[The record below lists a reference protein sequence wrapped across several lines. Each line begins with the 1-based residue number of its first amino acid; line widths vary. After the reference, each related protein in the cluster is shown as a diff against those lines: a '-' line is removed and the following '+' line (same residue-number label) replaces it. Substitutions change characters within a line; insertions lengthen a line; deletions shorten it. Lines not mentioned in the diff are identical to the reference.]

1 MASRLCDRRLRR
13 SRWWSRVCLTV
24 VVAICASAT
33 LVATADASSVM
44 KSAGVIVYLAGDG
57 EANSLTISLQGTNYV
72 FVESSG
78 VDIDG
83 RCETITSSPNA
94 VCGASG
100 VSEIDIFLQDVNDS
114 LTINDSVAV
123 PGQPRIVAEG
133 GTGND
138 MLTGGAGPESLCGG
152 PGNDTLNGGGGNDRL
167 DFPCVDPQV
176 DQTLGADELH
186 GGPGDDQLN
195 GGPAGAPL
203 ESDKLSGGDGT
214 DTADYS
220 QRAAALTITLDDVQN
235 DGEVGESDN
244 VASDV
249 ENVIGGSAGDTL
261 IGSGAPNALDGRD
274 GNDVVSGGGA
284 NDTLAGGVG
293 NDTISGGDGGDTLT
307 GADGDDALAGDD
319 GNDSLSGS
327 GGTDTLDGG
336 AGGDTLSGGAGID
349 TLNGGDGDDW
359 LNGSEVGLVG
369 GDSDDK
375 LRGGPGA
382 DVLLGGPGDDWLD
395 GGLGPDQINGEDGRD
410 TLSYEER
417 ASSVTVTL
425 NGRADDGEA
434 GEGDNVGHDVE
445 IVLGGTLWDTLM
457 GDGSANTL
465 RGGLGEDFVNGNA
478 GIDTLDGGAGSDLI
492 WARDGTHDTV
502 DCGGGGDL
510 VVADRDD
517 DARDCRWSDR
527 VGGRSPAYGQS
538 GLIRGRTF
546 EFRLPVG
553 HRDYALDGS
562 LKFPMGSTI
571 AARQTAVHITT
582 ATTAKGGR
590 QDMSVSGGPFV
601 VNQRAGKRRAT
612 VYRFAVGPKRCSGS
626 GNRPRAA
633 ADARAPR
640 IVMRIDKRK
649 RRRGQPRTPPPV
661 AVQGKHSTGAAIG
674 TKWITEERCSGTFT
688 RVITGVVRVRDL
700 ERNRTR
706 VLHPGESYLARSR

>member
-1 MASRLCDRRLRR
+1 LVTAALAVLPARAGAA
-13 SRWWSRVCLTV
+13 TV
-24 VVAICASAT
+24 LAEGIPTTGGFLITYVAEDNEGN
-33 LVATADASSVM
+33 V
-44 KSAGVIVYLAGDG
+44 
-57 EANSLTISLQGTNYV
+57 LTISKSGTAYV
-72 FVESSG
+72 FRDTGSASVVGMDGCSTG
-78 VDIDG
+78 GDPQQATCTVTPVDEIRVLLYDG
-83 RCETITSSPNA
+83 A
-94 VCGASG
+94 
-100 VSEIDIFLQDVNDS
+100 DH
-114 LTINDSVAV
+114 LTIDKSVAA

-133 GTGND
+133 GPGND
-138 MLTGGAGPESLCGG
+138 TLAGGDGPESLCGG

-167 DFPCVDPQV
+167 DFPCVNPQT
-176 DQTLGADELH
+176 DQTPGGDILNGGA
-186 GGPGDDQLN
+186 GDDQLN
-195 GGPAGAPL
+195 GGPAGVPL
-203 ESDKLSGGDGT
+203 ESDKLLGGDGT
-214 DTADYS
+214 DTVDYS
-220 QRAAALTITLDDVQN
+220 QRAAALTVTLDDVQN

-261 IGSGAPNALDGRD
+261 VGSDAPNALDGRD
-274 GNDVVSGGGA
+274 GDDVIIGGGA
-284 NDTLAGGVG
+284 DDMLAGGVG
-293 NDTISGGDGGDTLT
+293 NDTLSGGDGGDTLT

-327 GGTDTLDGG
+327 GGADTLDGG
-336 AGGDTLSGGAGID
+336 AGGDTLFGGAGID
-349 TLNGGDGDDW
+349 TLNGGDGDDR

-417 ASSVTVTL
+417 TSSVTVTL

-434 GEGDNVGHDVE
+434 GEGDNVAHDVE

-510 VVADRDD
+510 VVVDRDD

-527 VGGRSPAYGQS
+527 VGERSPAFGQS
-538 GLIRGRTF
+538 GIIRGRMF

-553 HRDYALDGS
+553 LRDYALEGS
-562 LKFPMGSTI
+562 LKFPMGSRI
-571 AARQTAVHITT
+571 AARQTAVHVTT

-612 VYRFAVGPKRCSGS
+612 VYRFAVGPNHCPGS

-633 ADARAPR
+633 ADGRAPR
-640 IVMRIDKRK
+640 IVMRVDKRK
-649 RRRGQPRTPPPV
+649 RRRGQTRTQPQV

-706 VLHPGESYLARSR
+706 VLHAGESYLARSR